1 MNEDPTT
8 ADLETSSIRHE
19 GRFPVSREPAAFR
32 GLRSALGPVAL
43 LHGHERSEHEHASAP
58 SGTCNSDSFLR
69 RRSCLSPLH
78 LAACRERAGGPRAPR
93 TAVRLVVSTTVSGGG
108 CGGGGAAA
116 VTPGVPEGQ
125 RLSSAQRRCLFPGSH
140 QGLRGTTPTPRND
153 LFSLHHG

>member
-8 ADLETSSIRHE
+8 ADLETSSIHHE
-19 GRFPVSREPAAFR
+19 GCFPVSREPAAFR

-58 SGTCNSDSFLR
+58 SGTRNSDSFLR

-108 CGGGGAAA
+108 CGGGSGCRRTGGARGAAA
-116 VTPGVPEGQ
+116 VICSEEVP
-125 RLSSAQRRCLFPGSH
+125 FPDSH